1 MLINLFYI
9 LLFAIATVIIY
20 IWGMKKE
27 QSKEKELLDNLYK
40 KSEKIVIKSFKQ
52 NKTLSRKDIENE
64 LTNVKSSLFFYSKHK
79 LVIKD
84 PSHLAKIIIGNL
96 LNNGTIIKTTNG
108 YTLKYKSK

>member
-9 LLFAIATVIIY
+9 LLFAIATVIIC

-64 LTNVKSSLFFYSKHK
+64 LTNV
-79 LVIKD
+79 
-84 PSHLAKIIIGNL
+84 
-96 LNNGTIIKTTNG
+96 
-108 YTLKYKSK
+108 

>member
-64 LTNVKSSLFFYSKHK
+64 LTNVKSSLFYS
-79 LVIKD
+79 IC
-84 PSHLAKIIIGNL
+84 NL

>member
-40 KSEKIVIKSFKQ
+40 KSEKNDFLLLTWRRPMPIPPIPTRRRNVEARV
-52 NKTLSRKDIENE
+52 NRKAAQR
-64 LTNVKSSLFFYSKHK
+64 HK
-79 LVIKD
+79 D
-84 PSHLAKIIIGNL
+84 SAP
-96 LNNGTIIKTTNG
+96 
-108 YTLKYKSK
+108 

>member
-20 IWGMKKE
+20 IWGMK
-27 QSKEKELLDNLYK
+27 KELLDNLYK

-64 LTNVKSSLFFYSKHK
+64 LTNVKSSLFYSKHK
-79 LVIKD
+79 LVIKN

>member
-52 NKTLSRKDIENE
+52 NNTLSRKDIENE
-64 LTNVKSSLFFYSKHK
+64 LTNVN
-79 LVIKD
+79 D
-84 PSHLAKIIIGNL
+84 AKQ
-96 LNNGTIIKTTNG
+96 TV
-108 YTLKYKSK
+108 

>member
-1 MLINLFYI
+1 MLSTLFYI

-27 QSKEKELLDNLYK
+27 QSKEKELLDNLYR
-40 KSEKIVIKSFKQ
+40 KSEKIIIKSFKQ

-64 LTNVKSSLFFYSKHK
+64 LTNVRSSLFYSKHK

-84 PSHLAKIIIGNL
+84 SSHLSKIIIGNL

-108 YTLKYKSK
+108 YTLNCKYK

>member
-9 LLFAIATVIIY
+9 LLFAIATVIIC

-52 NKTLSRKDIENE
+52 NKN
-64 LTNVKSSLFFYSKHK
+64 
-79 LVIKD
+79 
-84 PSHLAKIIIGNL
+84 PSHLAKIIICNL

>member
-64 LTNVKSSLFFYSKHK
+64 LTNVKSSLFYSKHK
-79 LVIKD
+79 LVIKI
-84 PSHLAKIIIGNL
+84 PSHLAKIIICNL
-96 LNNGTIIKTTNG
+96 LNNGTIIKTNNG

>member
-52 NKTLSRKDIENE
+52 NKTY
-64 LTNVKSSLFFYSKHK
+64 SSESFSI
-79 LVIKD
+79 LVPHIHS
-84 PSHLAKIIIGNL
+84 PASIM
-96 LNNGTIIKTTNG
+96 
-108 YTLKYKSK
+108 

>member
-64 LTNVKSSLFFYSKHK
+64 LSNLKSSLFYTKDK
-79 LVIKD
+79 LIIKD
-84 PSHLAKIIIGNL
+84 PTHLTKVLIGDMLKKGIIV
-96 LNNGTIIKTTNG
+96 KTTNG
-108 YTLKYKSK
+108 YSLKENN

>member
-40 KSEKIVIKSFKQ
+40 KSEKIVIKSYF
-52 NKTLSRKDIENE
+52 
-64 LTNVKSSLFFYSKHK
+64 V
-79 LVIKD
+79 
-84 PSHLAKIIIGNL
+84 
-96 LNNGTIIKTTNG
+96 
-108 YTLKYKSK
+108 

>member
-64 LTNVKSSLFFYSKHK
+64 LTNVKSSPFYSKHK
-79 LVIKD
+79 LVIKN
-84 PSHLAKIIIGNL
+84 PSHLAKIIRSEERRVG
-96 LNNGTIIKTTNG
+96 KEC
-108 YTLKYKSK
+108 

>member
-20 IWGMKKE
+20 IWGMKNE

-64 LTNVKSSLFFYSKHK
+64 LTNVKSSLFYSKHK
-79 LVIKD
+79 LVIKN

>member
-64 LTNVKSSLFFYSKHK
+64 LTNVN
-79 LVIKD
+79 D
-84 PSHLAKIIIGNL
+84 AKQ
-96 LNNGTIIKTTNG
+96 TV
-108 YTLKYKSK
+108 